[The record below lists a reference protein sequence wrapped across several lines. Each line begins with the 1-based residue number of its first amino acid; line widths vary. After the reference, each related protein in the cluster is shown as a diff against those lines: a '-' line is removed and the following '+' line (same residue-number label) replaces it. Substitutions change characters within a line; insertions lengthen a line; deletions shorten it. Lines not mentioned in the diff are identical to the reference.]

1 MEPIARSTSLAE
13 SVAAKLRAAI
23 VSGDY
28 ELGQALS
35 ERVLAEILRVSKTPV
50 REALSLL
57 RMEGLV
63 KVLPQRGA
71 TVFLPNEDEVREL
84 CELRQALESTAAT
97 RAMQRDHVG
106 FADSLD
112 DVVRRMTVAREKG
125 RTRTY
130 LECDTAFHQCFFDC
144 CGNQLMASTYAI
156 HSGKIAALR
165 THLAVRPM
173 HTDLSFDEHGQ
184 IAIAAR
190 ENDIER
196 MLALI
201 DTHIDRT
208 KQSFARVI
216 DAIQAAQL
224 NAAQSSRSEI
234 THGRQRISPQSKTV

>member
-13 SVAAKLRAAI
+13 SVAARLRAAI

-35 ERVLAEILRVSKTPV
+35 ERVLAEILQVSKTPV

-71 TVFLPNEDEVREL
+71 MVFLPSEDEVREL

-97 RAMQRDHVG
+97 RAMQRDHLG
-106 FADSLD
+106 FADRLD
-112 DVVRRMTVAREKG
+112 DIVQRMTVAREQK

-130 LECDTAFHQCFFDC
+130 LECDTAFHQCFFDF
-144 CGNQLMASTYAI
+144 CGNQLMSSTYAT

-165 THLAVRPM
+165 THLAARPT
-173 HTDLSFDEHGQ
+173 HTDLSFEEHRQ
-184 IAIAAR
+184 IAVAAR
-190 ENDIER
+190 GGDTARI
-196 MLALI
+196 LALL
-201 DTHIDRT
+201 DKHIDRT
-208 KQSFARVI
+208 RQSFARIV
-216 DAIQAAQL
+216 DAIQAAHQ
-224 NAAQSSRSEI
+224 NASARSEI
-234 THGRQRISPQSKTV
+234 THGRQRVTAPLKNV